1 MLTFADFLSKHYA
14 KPDPFPLDQAE
25 AFFHDLDLPVLS
37 EMVHDS
43 MNASITE
50 AEVLQ
55 AINSLRP
62 SSAPGPDGFSG
73 LYYKKFAGPL
83 VPQLPSSDALMAH
96 ITMLPKLSEDT
107 PEPQAF
113 QFIALLN
120 EDMKILG
127 EIVSHLIHRDQVCF
141 VPGP

>member
-83 VPQLPSSDALMAH
+83 APYLANALKQESLTSSDILRAH
-96 ITMLPKLSEDT
+96 ITMLPKTSEDT
-107 PEPQAF
+107 KSFHPIF
-113 QFIALLN
+113 LLN
-120 EDMKILG
+120 ENMKIL
-127 EIVSHLIHRDQVCF
+127 
-141 VPGP
+141 